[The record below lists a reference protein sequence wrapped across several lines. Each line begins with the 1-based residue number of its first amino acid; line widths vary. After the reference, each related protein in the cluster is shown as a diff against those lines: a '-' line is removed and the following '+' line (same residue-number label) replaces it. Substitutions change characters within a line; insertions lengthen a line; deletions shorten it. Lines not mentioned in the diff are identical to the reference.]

1 MVKESNLTLS
11 LQLLGVITGVCCPL
25 SSVLGKDRVVMGQN
39 HTCCARTSR
48 YFGQL
53 GL

>member
-25 SSVLGKDRVVMGQN
+25 SSVLGKGTVVMGHN